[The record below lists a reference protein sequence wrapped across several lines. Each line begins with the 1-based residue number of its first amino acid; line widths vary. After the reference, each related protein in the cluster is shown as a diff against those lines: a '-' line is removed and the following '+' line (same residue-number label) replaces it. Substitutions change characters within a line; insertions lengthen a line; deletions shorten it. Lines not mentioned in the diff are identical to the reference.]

1 MRIYLAAMFSDK
13 DRIAQYGTELEAMG
27 ITFTSRWVKEDVPH
41 TVTIQDLAATYHQ
54 ETAAADIDDI
64 LSSDKMIMFCPTD
77 QKLADVPVRSLA
89 RGGRHFEAGL
99 FYGLILAEDKI
110 YDILPREL
118 ILVGKRE
125 NVFHFL
131 DGIGAAKGYP
141 AIVQF
146 DTWADAKDYL
156 YLTAPKE
163 EVKCPKQTIA
173 Y

>member
-13 DRIAQYGTELEAMG
+13 DQIAKCGAELEAMG

-41 TVTIQDLAATYHQ
+41 TVTIQDLASTYHQ
-54 ETAAADIDDI
+54 ETAAADIGDI

-99 FYGLILAEDKI
+99 FYGLILTERYVEYHND
-110 YDILPREL
+110 REL

-131 DGIGAAKGYP
+131 DGSGAAKDYP

-163 EVKCPKQTIA
+163 EHVNG
-173 Y
+173 

>member
-13 DRIAQYGTELEAMG
+13 ERIAKYGAELEAMG
-27 ITFTSRWVKEDVPH
+27 IVFTSRWVKEDVPH
-41 TVTIQDLAATYHQ
+41 TATIQSIPYVYHQ

-64 LSSDKMIMFCPTD
+64 VSSDKMIMFCPTD
-77 QKLADVPVRSLA
+77 QQLADIPARSLA

-110 YDILPREL
+110 YDIFPREL

-131 DGIGAAKGYP
+131 DGIGATKGYP
-141 AIVQF
+141 SIQQF

-163 EVKCPKQTIA
+163 EYVTG
-173 Y
+173 